1 MKSKTT
7 LTAKDTKIMKVCFV
21 YHAFFAANLFLFLT
35 PTAHALDNVRVASAS
50 LTSPSILYLQVAQKE
65 GYFKSEGLNVEILN
79 IRGELAAKIT
89 AVGEVDFFTQGF
101 SGLNAAVR
109 GSPLKVLMVVD
120 EKPDWDFI
128 AQPQIKTFAQLKGS
142 AVGILSIGGT
152 VAVVTREML
161 RRNSLDPAKDVNLL
175 VMGGNDTRFISLKG
189 KVIQATLLD
198 AANSYRAQKEGFNKL
213 AAAGDYV
220 SEYMSGGIVTSV
232 DRIKQAPDKI
242 ARFMTG
248 ALKGYLFF
256 TTRREPSINY
266 MMQFLKTKDREAVS
280 AMYDASVKV
289 MTREGMV
296 DEKVLQAVGED
307 AQGAAGVK
315 REFRAADYF
324 DFSFL
329 RKARAQ
335 LMGIGWKP

>member
-1 MKSKTT
+1 MGFKIVFTT
-7 LTAKDTKIMKVCFV
+7 KATKITKGFF
-21 YHAFFAANLFLFLT
+21 AFFAANIFLF
-35 PTAHALDNVRVASAS
+35 PTSSACALDNVRVATAS
-50 LTSPSILYLQVAQKE
+50 LTSPSILYLLVAHKE
-65 GYFKSEGLNVEILN
+65 GYFKNDGLNVEILN

-89 AVGEVDFFTQGF
+89 AIGEVDFFTQGF

-109 GSPLKVLMVVD
+109 GLPLKILMIVD

-128 AQPQIKTFAQLKGS
+128 AQPQIKSFSQLKGA

-161 RRNSLDPAKDVNLL
+161 RRNNLDPAKDVNLM
-175 VMGGNDTRFISLKG
+175 VMGGNDMRFISLKG

-198 AANSYRAQKEGFNKL
+198 AANSYRAQKDGFNKL

-220 SEYMSGGIVTSV
+220 SEYMSGGIVTSAE
-232 DRIKQAPDKI
+232 RIKQAPDKI

-256 TTRREPSINY
+256 TSRREASINY
-266 MMQFLKTKDREAVS
+266 MMQFLKTKDRDAVS
-280 AMYDASVKV
+280 AIYDASVKV
-289 MTREGMV
+289 MTRDGMV
-296 DEKVLQAVGED
+296 EDKVLQAVVDE
-307 AQGAAGVK
+307 AQRAAGVK
-315 REFRAADYF
+315 KEVRTADYF

-329 RKARAQ
+329 RKAREA
-335 LMGIGWKP
+335 LKASGWRP